1 MMATGLGMSNYSN
14 IFPVAA
20 GGACAAAAAVVVFF
34 PRLLPR
40 LDFVAPWRNGK
51 ASKRLDL
58 ARTDYLGYA
67 TCAALPG
74 NPWWTFV
81 FPSASSKKFSAF
93 GKRIFAQIEEC
104 DGLVGHFRVA
114 TPLKSEYIWITVWE
128 SKQGLNDFY
137 KAASHGEAM
146 KSYREGAKSGQD
158 GGAPFNVRFACT
170 GEEVQAL
177 MGPYSNAVRYW
188 KVLRAT
194 VAGKLRGAL
203 LQA

>member
-1 MMATGLGMSNYSN
+1 MATGELSNY

-20 GGACAAAAAVVVFF
+20 GGACAAAAAVVAFF

-40 LDFVAPWRNGK
+40 LDLVAPWRNGK

-58 ARTDYLGYA
+58 ARTNYLGYA

-74 NPWWTFV
+74 NPWWNFL
-81 FPSASSKKFSAF
+81 FPSASTKKFSAF

-114 TPLKSEYIWITVWE
+114 SPLKNEYIWITVWE

-137 KAASHGEAM
+137 KAAAHGEAM

-158 GGAPFNVRFACT
+158 GGGAPFNVRFACT
-170 GEEVQAL
+170 GEQVQAL
-177 MGPYSNAVRYW
+177 TGPYSNAVRYW
-188 KVLRAT
+188 TELRAT
-194 VAGKLRGAL
+194 VAGKLRGPL

>member
-1 MMATGLGMSNYSN
+1 MSEY

-74 NPWWTFV
+74 NPWLDFL

-93 GKRIFAQIEEC
+93 GKVLPVENPQI
-104 DGLVGHFRVA
+104 L
-114 TPLKSEYIWITVWE
+114 PLHCRETGPLLLT
-128 SKQGLNDFY
+128 QGCF
-137 KAASHGEAM
+137 
-146 KSYREGAKSGQD
+146 
-158 GGAPFNVRFACT
+158 
-170 GEEVQAL
+170 
-177 MGPYSNAVRYW
+177 
-188 KVLRAT
+188 
-194 VAGKLRGAL
+194 
-203 LQA
+203 